1 MTQAH
6 WLDKIRFENLF
17 KEKKTNKG
25 FLEYSFQKS
34 SWNFCTLFLEVIENP
49 FKSFRTKFWNLGTV
63 FVKMCFL
70 KFLKIHF
77 GTQLVMFFKLNTK
90 RIFTKLKLVSGSSV
104 KIKVRSNWTFSI
116 ILLTSAVYR
125 QRFYTET
132 RLCNIFRTLNAIM
145 LVKTILES
153 LCKVLQGSWEGT
165 NFKRPE
171 PFWKAS
177 KFLATFKI

>member
-1 MTQAH
+1 MY
-6 WLDKIRFENLF
+6 IVF
-17 KEKKTNKG
+17 
-25 FLEYSFQKS
+25 
-34 SWNFCTLFLEVIENP
+34 EVIENP

-116 ILLTSAVYR
+116 ILLTSAVYK

-153 LCKVLQGSWEGT
+153 LCKVLQGS
-165 NFKRPE
+165 
-171 PFWKAS
+171 
-177 KFLATFKI
+177 